1 MNSSGMSRGAVKKQL
16 SRIKEVSFRL
26 SQTKN
31 INPDL
36 KSIHFDIG
44 VLAKCVEKLIQDND
58 ELKEEINFLKS
69 IVVVMPGLANKE

>member
-1 MNSSGMSRGAVKKQL
+1 MVHSSVMSRGGVKKQL
-16 SRIKEVSFRL
+16 SRIKEVNFRL

-58 ELKEEINFLKS
+58 ELKEEVRILKDEMNYKAELE
-69 IVVVMPGLANKE
+69 VK